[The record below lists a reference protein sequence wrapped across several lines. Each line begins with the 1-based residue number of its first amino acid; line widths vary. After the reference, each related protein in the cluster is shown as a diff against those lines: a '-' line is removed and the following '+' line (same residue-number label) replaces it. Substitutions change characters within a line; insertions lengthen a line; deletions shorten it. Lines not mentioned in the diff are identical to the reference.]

1 MTVWADSNVLL
12 RFLTGDPA
20 HLAGRARRLLRR
32 AADGELLLR
41 VTNVVIAEVIWVLSS
56 GYKAEP
62 KVVADAIRTIIL
74 AEGIVVDDEHL
85 VMDALRTMEDAK
97 VDYTDAFIAANARAN
112 GQPVATF
119 DSDFRHLG
127 VEIVS

>member
-1 MTVWADSNVLL
+1 MTVWVDSNVLL
-12 RFLTGDPA
+12 RFLTGNPG

-41 VTNVVIAEVIWVLSS
+41 VPNVVIAEVIWVLRS
-56 GYKAEP
+56 GYRVEP

-74 AEGIVVDDEHL
+74 AEGIVVDDEQL
-85 VMDALRTMEDAK
+85 VMDALRTMEDAN
-97 VDYTDAFIAANARAN
+97 VDYTDAFIAANARAS

-119 DSDFRHLG
+119 DSDFRRLG